1 LGTYQRKIHIVIT
14 ERDKF
19 AFKMLEILL
28 KTAHPMAMIDQ
39 KDKQYAVNSAYKYA
53 DYALKAREKK
63 DPLGDK

>member
-1 LGTYQRKIHIVIT
+1 MIT

-39 KDKQYAVNSAYKYA
+39 RDKHYAVNSAYKFA
-53 DYALKAREKK
+53 DYALEARKKK